1 MATSKNIQLLRLVSG
16 EEIIG
21 SVADLE
27 DCWYIEDAIVMIP
40 AGEGKIGFMPWM
52 PYTKAKDGVE
62 IPKKHVMFSVE
73 PIDDLKDQWRQTTTG
88 LVVPNSGGLGIVK

>member
-1 MATSKNIQLLRLVSG
+1 MKEIQLLRLTSG
-16 EEIIG
+16 EEVIG
-21 SVADLE
+21 KVTDTE
-27 DCWYIEDAIVMIP
+27 DGWYIEDAIVMIP

-62 IPKKHVMFSVE
+62 IPKKHVMFVVE
-73 PIDDLKDQWRQTTTG
+73 PIDDLKDQWRQNTSG